1 MADLAAELHKL
12 RVENALLKKRV
23 SLLTAN
29 GNLSQNPT
37 AISSSGYA
45 GDAAASAFPEE
56 VQWIAGARHS
66 LSGLEI
72 RRYSR
77 QLLLP
82 SFGVEAQQKL
92 AKASVLVVGAGGLGS
107 PVLLYLAA
115 SGVGCLGIM
124 DPDSVEL
131 HNLHRQVIHSEAS
144 VGELKVKSAAATCLA
159 INSSLQVREYAFAL
173 EAANAL
179 EVISDYDI
187 VVDASDNVATRYLI
201 SDACVV
207 ANKPLVSG
215 AALGMDGQ
223 LTVYNHA
230 QGPCRRCLCPTPP
243 SQSACQ
249 RCADAGVLGVV
260 PGIVG
265 TLQALEVIKIL
276 TGVGEPFSE
285 RMLVFDALSTKIR
298 TVNLRGRN
306 PQCAACGDNPQVDRN
321 TLPEFD
327 YEAFTSSPLCD
338 APPPRQQIVGED
350 QSITCRGYKEVR
362 EAHEAHLLLDVRE
375 QHEYAIAALPSSLN
389 IPFSLLSQQWDAI
402 VAAAEVTTSLG
413 VKSLPVYVICRR
425 GNDSQAAVNELR
437 SFGLSAY
444 DITGGFQ
451 SWVQDVDPN
460 FPFF

>member
-1 MADLAAELHKL
+1 MATSVKIRLQSPPAD
-12 RVENALLKKRV
+12 
-23 SLLTAN
+23 T
-29 GNLSQNPT
+29 
-37 AISSSGYA
+37 
-45 GDAAASAFPEE
+45 FPEE
-56 VQWIAGARHS
+56 VQLIAGARQS

-107 PVLLYLAA
+107 PVLLYLSA

-159 INSSLQVREYAFAL
+159 INSSLQVILLCDDDIAAQVREYAFAL

-187 VVDASDNVATRYLI
+187 VVDASDNVATWYLI
-201 SDACVV
+201 SDACIV

-230 QGPCRRCLCPTPP
+230 QGPCYRCLFPIPP

-249 RCADAGVLGVV
+249 HCANAGILGVV

-265 TLQALEVIKIL
+265 T
-276 TGVGEPFSE
+276 
-285 RMLVFDALSTKIR
+285 
-298 TVNLRGRN
+298 
-306 PQCAACGDNPQVDRN
+306 
-321 TLPEFD
+321 
-327 YEAFTSSPLCD
+327 
-338 APPPRQQIVGED
+338 
-350 QSITCRGYKEVR
+350 
-362 EAHEAHLLLDVRE
+362 
-375 QHEYAIAALPSSLN
+375 IAGS
-389 IPFSLLSQQWDAI
+389 
-402 VAAAEVTTSLG
+402 
-413 VKSLPVYVICRR
+413 
-425 GNDSQAAVNELR
+425 
-437 SFGLSAY
+437 
-444 DITGGFQ
+444 
-451 SWVQDVDPN
+451 
-460 FPFF
+460 